1 MQKQYQISH
10 RLAQRAFL
18 QMYQYALL
26 ATNHKDSLRP
36 QMVHKKVHRTESE
49 TETTT
54 TPKPFENRP
63 GDEMSP
69 EANMRAI
76 IALRNAKE
84 YSIVGENGQTQN
96 MFDKL
101 VIKEP
106 LEFRNLSFS
115 DHLQNIPYNETIF
128 TKKMEEYF
136 YKGLHLTFCRK
147 RDDSLAIKENI
158 ERLPNFE
165 EYKNKGSIQC
175 SSRTKMPFFSSSVAV
190 KLTSKLILAITLFLF
205 YTC

>member
-1 MQKQYQISH
+1 MIVS
-10 RLAQRAFL
+10 
-18 QMYQYALL
+18 
-26 ATNHKDSLRP
+26 
-36 QMVHKKVHRTESE
+36 RTESE
-49 TETTT
+49 AEPTT

-76 IALRNAKE
+76 MALKNAKE

-96 MFDKL
+96 IFDKL

-106 LEFRNLSFS
+106 LEFRNLTFT

-147 RDDSLAIKENI
+147 RDDSLAIV
-158 ERLPNFE
+158 
-165 EYKNKGSIQC
+165 S
-175 SSRTKMPFFSSSVAV
+175 
-190 KLTSKLILAITLFLF
+190 
-205 YTC
+205 